1 MLKGLDNTKQNNT
14 WILHKKTLT
23 VIINYIDIKQKT
35 LLKKGNNQNT
45 TSKSLQKKR
54 ILKKKKTIHEKGHC
68 LKRQFS
74 RRNH

>member
-54 ILKKKKTIHEKGHC
+54 ILKKIKPFMK
-68 LKRQFS
+68 
-74 RRNH
+74 

>member
-14 WILHKKTLT
+14 WTLT

-54 ILKKKKTIHEKGHC
+54 ILKKIKPFMK
-68 LKRQFS
+68 
-74 RRNH
+74 

>member
-14 WILHKKTLT
+14 WTLT

-45 TSKSLQKKR
+45 TSKSLQKKEY
-54 ILKKKKTIHEKGHC
+54 LKK
-68 LKRQFS
+68 
-74 RRNH
+74 